1 MVLDYTHLST
11 ILFNHTT
18 LKRTPYL
25 YNSTYVAN
33 FTVYFFGKI
42 I

>member
-1 MVLDYTHLST
+1 MALEYAHLSV